1 MKMNLKRTLI
11 ILVLT
16 IGTFLIGASAVVASE
31 NPSVWMVK
39 GFVEEQNEM
48 FVERVNEFAKE
59 KGIDVDISM
68 IAYDDFFPKWSAA
81 IQSGNVPD
89 ISSFGFQEV
98 GQFQAQ
104 GVLEDLTDLISVI
117 ENKNGEFFPSSLDVV
132 KLDGKIAAIPF
143 WGESQAMYYR
153 KDYLE
158 KAGIASYPKTW
169 EEFRE
174 FSKKVTDPKNGIYG
188 AGIGYGN
195 ANSDSE
201 WLSRSMIASFGG
213 SIFDETGT
221 KIVIDSPEAMEAIKY
236 IKAIFT
242 EDKTT
247 PPAAMGWD
255 SGGNNNSYISGQ
267 SAFVF
272 NTGSILKAMR
282 NDRPDLLEVS
292 GIAPIPAGPAGR
304 YSPGIVNCLGI
315 FKDAKNKEF
324 ARELMVFLLEPEWYA
339 SWIEASAP
347 LAVPVLKALVDE
359 PVWQDEYNR
368 PFIETMEDYIFLGYK
383 GSFQPAAGEIA
394 NLRLL
399 NNLFAEVISKNV
411 PIEEAITEFAKEA
424 EKVLNK

>member
-1 MKMNLKRTLI
+1 MKIYFKRTLI
-11 ILVLT
+11 IAILIVS
-16 IGTFLIGASAVVASE
+16 TFLIGTSAIAASE

-39 GFVEEQNEM
+39 VFVEKQNEM

-59 KGIDVDISM
+59 KGIDIDLSM
-68 IAYDDFFPKWSAA
+68 IAYDDFFPKWAAA

-104 GVLEDLTDLISVI
+104 GVLEDLTDLVSVI
-117 ENKNGEFFPSSLDVV
+117 ESKSGEFFQSTLNVV
-132 KLDGKIAAIPF
+132 RFNGKIAAIPF
-143 WGESQAMYYR
+143 TGSSQVMYYR
-153 KDYLE
+153 KDLLE

-188 AGIGYGN
+188 AGIGYGS

-201 WLSRSMIASFGG
+201 WLTRSMIASFGG
-213 SIFDETGT
+213 SIFDETGK
-221 KIVIDSPEAMEAIKY
+221 KIVLNSPETLEAIKY
-236 IKAIFT
+236 IKALFT

-272 NTGSILKAMR
+272 NAGSVLVAMI

-304 YSPGIVNCLGI
+304 YSPGIVDCLGI
-315 FKDAKNKEF
+315 FKDAKNKEL
-324 ARELMVFLLEPEWYA
+324 AKELMVFLLEPEWYA

-347 LAVPVLKALVDE
+347 LSVPVLKALADE
-359 PVWQDEYNR
+359 PVWQDEYNK
-368 PFIETMEDYIFLGYK
+368 PFIETMKDYIYLGYK

-399 NNLFAEVISKNV
+399 NNLFAEVIVKNV
-411 PIEEAITEFAKEA
+411 PIEDAIAEFVEEA
-424 EKVLNK
+424 EKVVNK

>member
-1 MKMNLKRTLI
+1 MNMNLKRTLI
-11 ILVLT
+11 IVLL
-16 IGTFLIGASAVVASE
+16 ISLFLIGTSAMAADE
-31 NPSVWMVK
+31 NLSVWMKK

-48 FVERVNEFAKE
+48 FVERVNEFAQE
-59 KGIDVDISM
+59 KGINVDVSM
-68 IAYDDFFPKWSAA
+68 IAYEDFFPKWSTA

-89 ISSFGFQEV
+89 ISFFGFQEV

-117 ENKNGEFFPSSLDVV
+117 ENKSGELFQSSLNVV
-132 KLDGKIAAIPF
+132 RFNGKIVAIPF

-158 KAGIASYPKTW
+158 KAGITSYPKNW

-174 FSKKVTDPKNGIYG
+174 FSRKVTDPKNGIYG

-195 ANSDSE
+195 ADSDSE

-221 KIVIDSPEAMEAIKY
+221 KIVIDSPETIEAIKY
-236 IKAIFT
+236 IKALFT

-247 PPAAMGWD
+247 PPTAMGWD
-255 SGGNNNSYISGQ
+255 DGGNNISYISGQ
-267 SAFVF
+267 AAFVF

-304 YSPGIVNCLGI
+304 YSPGLVNCLGI
-315 FKDAKNKEF
+315 FKNAKNKEL
-324 ARELMVFLLEPEWYA
+324 AKELIAFLLEPEWYA
-339 SWIEASAP
+339 TWIEASAP

-359 PVWQDEYNR
+359 PVWQDEYNK
-368 PFIETMEDYIFLGYK
+368 PFIETMKDYIFLGYK

-399 NNLFAEVISKNV
+399 NNLFAEVIVKNV
-411 PIEEAITEFAKEA
+411 PIEDAIKKFVSEA
-424 EKVLNK
+424 EKILNK